1 MDPGSGRE
9 RAGRVKL
16 PDGTGHIELPAVS
29 LPNKKRQPTAPGSAW
44 RQPSS
49 LAARLCAQ
57 QLRVSAAAQKK
68 LIFFEAA
75 ERITAD
81 PFSEISAGFLGEF
94 WQTLGE
100 LGQDFGRIWEDLA
113 GFRQDVGWIWEPR
126 A

>member
-1 MDPGSGRE
+1 MGLVTLSSQRYRYLTKKD
-9 RAGRVKL
+9 
-16 PDGTGHIELPAVS
+16 S
-29 LPNKKRQPTAPGSAW
+29 LPPWQRVE
-44 RQPSS
+44 
-49 LAARLCAQ
+49 AAF
-57 QLRVSAAAQKK
+57 QLGRPIVCSAAPCERSRPKK
-68 LIFFEAA
+68 THRYIEAA

>member
-1 MDPGSGRE
+1 MYIYVCIYTYIYIDIHE
-9 RAGRVKL
+9 Y
-16 PDGTGHIELPAVS
+16 TYIYIHILF
-29 LPNKKRQPTAPGSAW
+29 
-44 RQPSS
+44 
-49 LAARLCAQ
+49 
-57 QLRVSAAAQKK
+57 
-68 LIFFEAA
+68 IEAA